1 MHDIKFIKENP
12 DNFEK
17 SLKKRNCI
25 VDSKKLID
33 LHNSYLESLNKVQ
46 NYQEKK
52 NSLSKKVSS
61 INDKSSE
68 EFSKISKEVKT
79 LKADLELCKE
89 ESLNKKKILDQLLSE
104 ISPEH
109 QKGRPFRSAG
119 CRNYYMPK
127 PVSDRALWL

>member
-12 DNFEK
+12 DYFEK
-17 SLKKRNCI
+17 CLKKRNCI

-46 NYQEKK
+46 DYQEKK

-68 EFSKISKEVKT
+68 EFTKISNEVKT
-79 LKADLELCKE
+79 LKADLELYKE
-89 ESLNKKKILDQLLSE
+89 ESLNKNI
-104 ISPEH
+104 
-109 QKGRPFRSAG
+109 F
-119 CRNYYMPK
+119 
-127 PVSDRALWL
+127 